1 MKTLPS
7 KSSRLGFLSKSKYS
21 KKKKSSLG
29 HQSVRNVC
37 SFKWGIHEVGIHFTT
52 NEFSIF
58 QMTYY
63 LHLSP
68 PPTPQRKNLKK
79 NVTTLGYFL
88 ILFDLA
94 CSKRSDSGE
103 RCEVKKAMKSR
114 EGLVFIFSRSF
125 LVRTA
130 SHYLNAWN
138 RLSLTRS
145 HWDCWLLIDKMVF
158 PGKPYFVVA
167 LWVPDV
173 GKGGVCVGG
182 GPLCNNRCMEA
193 FPARGWQNW
202 LQTLISLWC
211 SPFYN

>member
-1 MKTLPS
+1 MKWGSTLLRM
-7 KSSRLGFLSKSKYS
+7 SSVFSRWHTIYICPPPPHPP
-21 KKKKSSLG
+21 KKK
-29 HQSVRNVC
+29 Q
-37 SFKWGIHEVGIHFTT
+37 
-52 NEFSIF
+52 
-58 QMTYY
+58 
-63 LHLSP
+63 
-68 PPTPQRKNLKK
+68 KK

-114 EGLVFIFSRSF
+114 GGLVFIFSRSF

-182 GPLCNNRCMEA
+182 GGAVGALSVMTVVWR
-193 FPARGWQNW
+193 
-202 LQTLISLWC
+202 L
-211 SPFYN
+211 SPQGVDRIDFKP

>member
-1 MKTLPS
+1 MSVHLNGAFMKWGCTLLRM
-7 KSSRLGFLSKSKYS
+7 SSVFSRWHTIYICPPPPHPP
-21 KKKKSSLG
+21 KKK
-29 HQSVRNVC
+29 Q
-37 SFKWGIHEVGIHFTT
+37 
-52 NEFSIF
+52 
-58 QMTYY
+58 
-63 LHLSP
+63 
-68 PPTPQRKNLKK
+68 KK

-114 EGLVFIFSRSF
+114 GGLVFIFSRSF

-173 GKGGVCVGG
+173 GKGGVCVWGG
-182 GPLCNNRCMEA
+182 G
-193 FPARGWQNW
+193 GH
-202 LQTLISLWC
+202 SL
-211 SPFYN
+211 

>member
-1 MKTLPS
+1 MKWGSTLLRM
-7 KSSRLGFLSKSKYS
+7 SSVFSRWHTIYICPPPPHPP
-21 KKKKSSLG
+21 KKK
-29 HQSVRNVC
+29 Q
-37 SFKWGIHEVGIHFTT
+37 
-52 NEFSIF
+52 
-58 QMTYY
+58 
-63 LHLSP
+63 
-68 PPTPQRKNLKK
+68 KK

-114 EGLVFIFSRSF
+114 GGLVFIFSRSF

-182 GPLCNNRCMEA
+182 GGGGGGGPLCNDRCMEA
-193 FPARGWQNW
+193 V
-202 LQTLISLWC
+202 WC

>member
-1 MKTLPS
+1 MKWGSTLLRM
-7 KSSRLGFLSKSKYS
+7 SSVFSRWHTIYICPPPPHPP
-21 KKKKSSLG
+21 KKK
-29 HQSVRNVC
+29 Q
-37 SFKWGIHEVGIHFTT
+37 
-52 NEFSIF
+52 
-58 QMTYY
+58 
-63 LHLSP
+63 
-68 PPTPQRKNLKK
+68 KK

-114 EGLVFIFSRSF
+114 GGLVFIFSRSF

-182 GPLCNNRCMEA
+182 GGGGGGGTHCNDRCMEA

>member
-68 PPTPQRKNLKK
+68 PHPPKKKQKK

-114 EGLVFIFSRSF
+114 GGLVFIFSRSF

-182 GPLCNNRCMEA
+182 GGGAVGALSVMTVVWR
-193 FPARGWQNW
+193 
-202 LQTLISLWC
+202 L
-211 SPFYN
+211 SPQGVDRIDFKP